1 MTTNTYNGWTNYE
14 TWLIN
19 LHFDGFF
26 EPNTEA
32 EEIESSV
39 YEICEEQITNNDGGI
54 VFDIVNAFL
63 ADVNWR
69 EIAEHYEEK
78 DDNEEWCINS
88 LSFFSTYSYS
98 FSLYLSPS

>member
-1 MTTNTYNGWTNYE
+1 MTTDNTYNGWTNYE

-32 EEIESSV
+32 EEIEATV
-39 YEICEEQITNNDGGI
+39 HEICEEHIAFGRGGI
-54 VFDIVNAFL
+54 VFDIINGFL
-63 ADVNWR
+63 ADVNWQ
-69 EIAEHYEEK
+69 EIAEHYKEE

-88 LSFFSTYSYS
+88 LSFFCIYSYS
-98 FSLYLSPS
+98 FSL